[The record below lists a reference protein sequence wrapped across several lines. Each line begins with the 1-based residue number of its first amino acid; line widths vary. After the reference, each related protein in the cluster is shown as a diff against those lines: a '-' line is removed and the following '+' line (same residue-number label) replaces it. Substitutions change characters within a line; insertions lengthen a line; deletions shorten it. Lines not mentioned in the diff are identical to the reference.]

1 MSPVTAEPPAVH
13 DEHADPRLAHHFN
26 TMEQQAESA
35 SLGMWL
41 FLATEILLFGGL
53 FCAYAVFRANHPEIF
68 VYAHHYLSVPLGAV
82 NTVILLVSSFTMALG
97 VWAAAH
103 SRRTLLIVSLALTIA
118 CACGFLSIK
127 YVEYREKWQ
136 HGLLWGKSYRPHTP
150 EAGAEAHGAASEPAA
165 PGAAVATTTGAP
177 TVPAKAGETSWIVP
191 PVASEPRGLAAADP
205 NQELLTR
212 RSPVRNVQLFFSI
225 YFGMTGLHA
234 LHVIAGIGA
243 IAWILARSVRGDF
256 SALYFTPVALVGLYW
271 HVVDLIW
278 IYLFPLLYLI
288 H

>member
-1 MSPVTAEPPAVH
+1 MSQVTAEPPVVH
-13 DEHADPRLAHHFN
+13 DEHADPRLAHHFD

-68 VYAHHYLSVPLGAV
+68 VYAHHYLSVPLGAI

-118 CACGFLSIK
+118 CALGFLGIK

-136 HGLLWGKSYRPHTP
+136 HGLLWGKNYRPHTR
-150 EAGAEAHGAASEPAA
+150 EAGAAAHETTSEHVAPVPPASVP
-165 PGAAVATTTGAP
+165 TTG
-177 TVPAKAGETSWIVP
+177 PATAGETSWVIT
-191 PVASEPRGLAAADP
+191 PVASEPRGLAPRDP
-205 NQELLTR
+205 NEEELLTR

-234 LHVIAGIGA
+234 LHVIAGICA
-243 IAWILARSVRGDF
+243 IAWVLARSVRGEF
-256 SALYFTPVALVGLYW
+256 MGFRR
-271 HVVDLIW
+271 
-278 IYLFPLLYLI
+278 
-288 H
+288 